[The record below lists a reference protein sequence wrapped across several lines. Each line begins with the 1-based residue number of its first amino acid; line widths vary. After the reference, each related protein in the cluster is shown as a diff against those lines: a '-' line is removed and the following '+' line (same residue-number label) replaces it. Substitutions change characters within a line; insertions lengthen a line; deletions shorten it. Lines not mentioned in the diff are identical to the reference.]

1 MKMIAEKTRKDFPI
15 LKRKINGYPLVYL
28 DNAATTQKPEK
39 VIEAVSDFY
48 RKNNANPYRGI
59 HVLADEATVMVE
71 NARDKIAGF
80 IGAKS
85 SKEIVFVRN
94 ATEGINGIMRGWGEG
109 HLGKGDAVIISM
121 MEHHANLVT
130 WQQLCKKTG
139 TELRVLETDK
149 DGEVKWEGKEMEM
162 VDGVMVGSWE
172 KVWDEKVK
180 LVAVTGMSNVLGV
193 EMDIE
198 EIVKRTKGSGV
209 RILIDGSQLVPQKRV
224 QVGKMRIDF
233 LVFSGHKMMGP
244 MGVGVVWAK
253 EEVWKETEPFAFGG
267 EMISEVGWGESKWNE
282 MPMKMEAGTINA
294 GGIVGLGAAVDY
306 LEGLGMEK
314 VEGYEKELVTYAMEK
329 LEKLEKEGLVEI
341 YGSRDIERKGGV
353 ISFNVKGV
361 HAHDTA
367 QVLDSFGVA
376 VRSGFHC
383 AQPLVESLGQVAVV
397 RMSFYVYNTKEE
409 IKWAVEKLK
418 EVKKILG
425 K

>member
-1 MKMIAEKTRKDFPI
+1 MIDKKIRKDFPI

-48 RKNNANPYRGI
+48 RKHNANPYRGI
-59 HVLADEATVMVE
+59 HVLADEATQMVE
-71 NARDKIAGF
+71 KARDKIAGF
-80 IGAKS
+80 LGAKS
-85 SKEIVFVRN
+85 SKEVVFVRN
-94 ATEGINGIMRGWGEG
+94 ATEGINGVMRGWGEG

-139 TELRVLETDK
+139 AELRVLETDK
-149 DGEVKWEGKEMEM
+149 DGEIKWKGGEVKMA
-162 VDGVMVGSWE
+162 DGVKIGSWE

-193 EMDIE
+193 EVDLKEM
-198 EIVKRTKGSGV
+198 VKKVKGSGARV
-209 RILIDGSQLVPQKRV
+209 LVDGSQLVPQR
-224 QVGKMRIDF
+224 KMEVEKMGIDF
-233 LVFSGHKMMGP
+233 LVFSGHKMLGP

-267 EMISEVGWGESKWNE
+267 EMISEVGWGESRWNE

-306 LEGLGMEK
+306 LEELEMDEVEK
-314 VEGYEKELVTYAMEK
+314 HEKDLVAYAMEK
-329 LEKLEKEGLVEI
+329 LEKEEMVEV
-341 YGSRDIERKGGV
+341 YGSKDVEKKGGV

-361 HAHDTA
+361 HAHDVA

-409 IKWAVEKLK
+409 IDWIVEKLR
-418 EVKKILG
+418 EVKKMLG
-425 K
+425 R

>member
-1 MKMIAEKTRKDFPI
+1 MKIIGEKIREDFPI

-59 HVLADEATVMVE
+59 HTLADEATVMVE

-80 IGAKS
+80 VGAKS

-94 ATEGINGIMRGWGEG
+94 ATEGINGVMRGWGEG

-130 WQQLCKKTG
+130 WQQLCKKVG
-139 TELRVLETDK
+139 AELRVLEVDK
-149 DGEVKWEGKEMEM
+149 DGEVRWEGGEIEM
-162 VDGVMVGSWE
+162 VNGVMVGSWE

-193 EMDIE
+193 EMEIE
-198 EIVKRTKGSGV
+198 EIVKRVKGSGARV
-209 RILIDGSQLVPQKRV
+209 LVDGSQLVPQKRV
-224 QVGKMRIDF
+224 VVGKMGIDF

-253 EEVWKETEPFAFGG
+253 KEVWEEMEPFAFGG

-306 LEGLGMEK
+306 LEELGMEK
-314 VEGYEKELVTYAMEK
+314 VEKYEKKLVAYALGK
-329 LEKLEKEGLVEI
+329 LEELEKDGLVEI
-341 YGSRDIERKGGV
+341 YGSRDVGRKGGV

-361 HAHDTA
+361 HAHDVA

-383 AQPLVESLGQVAVV
+383 AQPLVESLDQVAVV
-397 RMSFYVYNTKEE
+397 RMSFYVYNTEEE
-409 IKWAVEKLK
+409 IGWTVGKLR

-425 K
+425 R

>member
-1 MKMIAEKTRKDFPI
+1 MIDEKIREDFPI
-15 LKRKINGYPLVYL
+15 LKRKINGHPLVYL

-39 VIEAVSDFY
+39 VIEVVSDFY

-94 ATEGINGIMRGWGEG
+94 ATEGINGVMRGWGES

-139 TELRVLETDK
+139 AELRVLETDK
-149 DGEVKWEGKEMEM
+149 NGEIKWKGGEMEM
-162 VDGVMVGSWE
+162 VDGVMIGSWE
-172 KVWDEKVK
+172 KIWNEKVK

-198 EIVKRTKGSGV
+198 GIVKRIKGSET
-209 RILIDGSQLVPQKRV
+209 RILVDGSQLIPQKRV
-224 QVGKMRIDF
+224 EVEKMGIDF

-253 EEVWKETEPFAFGG
+253 EEVWEKMEPFAFGG

-306 LEGLGMEK
+306 LEELGMEK
-314 VEGYEKELVTYAMEK
+314 VEKHEKDLVTYALGELGK
-329 LEKLEKEGLVEI
+329 LEEEGMVEI

-353 ISFNVKGV
+353 ISFNVRGV

-367 QVLDSFGVA
+367 QVLDSFGIA

-383 AQPLVESLGQVAVV
+383 AQPLVESLDQMAVV
-397 RMSFYVYNTKEE
+397 RMSFYVYNTEGE
-409 IKWAVEKLK
+409 IDWTVEKLK

-425 K
+425 R

>member
-1 MKMIAEKTRKDFPI
+1 MIDKKIRENFPI

-48 RKNNANPYRGI
+48 RKSNANPYRGI
-59 HVLADEATVMVE
+59 HVLADEATQMVE
-71 NARDKIAGF
+71 KARDKIAGF
-80 IGAKS
+80 LGAKS
-85 SKEIVFVRN
+85 SKEVVFVRN
-94 ATEGINGIMRGWGEG
+94 ATEGINGVMRGWGEG

-139 TELRVLETDK
+139 AELRVLETDK
-149 DGEVKWEGKEMEM
+149 DGEIKWRGGEVRM
-162 VDGVMVGSWE
+162 VDGVKIGSWE
-172 KVWDEKVK
+172 KVWDEKIK

-193 EMDIE
+193 EVDLG
-198 EIVKRTKGSGV
+198 EIVRRVKGSGARV
-209 RILIDGSQLVPQKRV
+209 LVDGSQLVPQRKV
-224 QVGKMRIDF
+224 EVEKMGIDF
-233 LVFSGHKMMGP
+233 LVFSGHKMLGP

-267 EMISEVGWGESKWNE
+267 EMISEVGWGESRWNE

-306 LEGLGMEK
+306 LEELEMDEVEK
-314 VEGYEKELVTYAMEK
+314 HEKDLVAYAMEK
-329 LEKLEKEGLVEI
+329 LEKEEMVEI
-341 YGSRDIERKGGV
+341 YGSKDVEKKGGV

-361 HAHDTA
+361 HAHDVA

-409 IKWAVEKLK
+409 IDWIVEKLR
-418 EVKKILG
+418 EVKKMLG
-425 K
+425 R

>member
-1 MKMIAEKTRKDFPI
+1 MIDKKIREDFPI
-15 LKRKINGYPLVYL
+15 LKRKINGYPLVYF

-39 VIEAVSDFY
+39 MIDAVSDYY
-48 RKNNANPYRGI
+48 RKSNANPYRGI
-59 HVLADEATVMVE
+59 HVLADEATQMVE
-71 NARDKIAGF
+71 KARDKIAGF
-80 IGAKS
+80 LGAKS
-85 SKEIVFVRN
+85 SKEVVFVRN
-94 ATEGINGIMRGWGEG
+94 ATEGINGVMRGWGEG
-109 HLGKGDAVIISM
+109 HLGKDDAVIISM

-149 DGEVKWEGKEMEM
+149 EGEIKWEGGEMKV
-162 VDGVMVGSWE
+162 VDGVKIGSWE

-180 LVAVTGMSNVLGV
+180 LVAVTGMSNVLGTEV
-193 EMDIE
+193 DIE
-198 EIVKRTKGSGV
+198 KVVKKVKGSGA
-209 RILIDGSQLVPQKRV
+209 RILMDGSQLVPQRKIEV
-224 QVGKMRIDF
+224 EKMGIDF

-253 EEVWKETEPFAFGG
+253 EEVWSEMEPFAFGG
-267 EMISEVGWGESKWNE
+267 EMISEVGWGESRWNE

-306 LEGLGMEK
+306 LEELGMEE
-314 VEGYEKELVTYAMEK
+314 VEKHEKELVAYA
-329 LEKLEKEGLVEI
+329 LGKLEKEEGVEI
-341 YGSRDIERKGGV
+341 YGSKDIEKKGGV

-361 HAHDTA
+361 HAHDVA

-383 AQPLVESLGQVAVV
+383 AQPLVESLGEVAVV

-409 IKWAVEKLK
+409 IDWVVEKLR

-425 K
+425 R

>member
-1 MKMIAEKTRKDFPI
+1 
-15 LKRKINGYPLVYL
+15 
-28 DNAATTQKPEK
+28 
-39 VIEAVSDFY
+39 
-48 RKNNANPYRGI
+48 
-59 HVLADEATVMVE
+59 
-71 NARDKIAGF
+71 
-80 IGAKS
+80 
-85 SKEIVFVRN
+85 
-94 ATEGINGIMRGWGEG
+94 
-109 HLGKGDAVIISM
+109 M

-139 TELRVLETDK
+139 AELRVLETDK
-149 DGEVKWEGKEMEM
+149 DGEIKWKGGEMEM
-162 VDGVMVGSWE
+162 VDGVMIGSWE
-172 KVWDEKVK
+172 KIWNEKVK

-198 EIVKRTKGSGV
+198 GIVKRIKGSET
-209 RILIDGSQLVPQKRV
+209 RILVDGSQLIPQKRV
-224 QVGKMRIDF
+224 EVEKMGIDF

-253 EEVWKETEPFAFGG
+253 EEVWEKMEPFAFGG

-306 LEGLGMEK
+306 LEELGMEK
-314 VEGYEKELVTYAMEK
+314 VEKHEKDLVAYALGELGK
-329 LEKLEKEGLVEI
+329 LEEEGMVEI

-353 ISFNVKGV
+353 ISFNVRGV

-367 QVLDSFGVA
+367 QVLDSFGIA

-383 AQPLVESLGQVAVV
+383 AQPLVESLDQMAVV
-397 RMSFYVYNTKEE
+397 RMSFYVYNTEGE
-409 IKWAVEKLK
+409 IDWTVEKLK

-425 K
+425 R

>member
-1 MKMIAEKTRKDFPI
+1 MIDKKIREDFPI
-15 LKRKINGYPLVYL
+15 LKRKINGHPLVYL
-28 DNAATTQKPEK
+28 DNAATTQKPEI

-48 RKNNANPYRGI
+48 RKSNANPYRGI
-59 HVLADEATVMVE
+59 HTLADEATVMVE

-139 TELRVLETDK
+139 AELRVLETDE
-149 DGEVKWEGKEMEM
+149 DGKVVWKGQGKGIT
-162 VDGVMVGSWE
+162 DGVMVGSWE
-172 KVWDEKVK
+172 EVWDEKVK
-180 LVAVTGMSNVLGV
+180 LIAVTGMSNVLGV
-193 EMDIE
+193 KMEME
-198 EIVKRTKGSGV
+198 EIVKKTKGSGV
-209 RILIDGSQLVPQKRV
+209 RILVDGSQLVPQEKIEV
-224 QVGKMRIDF
+224 KKMGIDF

-253 EEVWKETEPFAFGG
+253 KEIWEETEPFVFGG

-282 MPMKMEAGTINA
+282 MPMKMEGGTINA

-306 LEGLGMEK
+306 LMKLGMEEVK
-314 VEGYEKELVTYAMEK
+314 ADEKELTAYALKKLGE
-329 LEKLEKEGLVEI
+329 LEKKGLVEI
-341 YGSRDIERKGGV
+341 YGSRDLENKGGT

-367 QVLDSFGVA
+367 QVLDNFGIA

-409 IKWAVEKLK
+409 IDWTVEKLK
-418 EVKKILG
+418 EVKKTLSR
-425 K
+425 